1 MEADEVLM
9 VRAQA
14 GDREAFGSLATRYET
29 PLFRFFCR
37 MGAETDAA
45 ADLFQET
52 ILQLYERLDAY
63 DPTRPFR
70 PWLYGIAHLVWKD
83 SRRHTARRFE
93 QLNRLA
99 AMDRGSPEGPPAEQD
114 LDTELDRDL
123 IGVAV
128 RLAISHLSEE
138 HRAVLILRHYQG
150 LAYPEIGEAL
160 GIPVGTVKSRLH
172 HALRGVKAELVRTK
186 VLEVG

>member
-14 GDREAFGSLATRYET
+14 GDKGAFGSLAARYERA
-29 PLFRFFCR
+29 LFRFFCR

-63 DPTRPFR
+63 DPNRPFR
-70 PWLYGIAHLVWKD
+70 AWVYGIAHLVWKD
-83 SRRHTARRFE
+83 SRRQSARRCE
-93 QLNRLA
+93 HLNRLT
-99 AMDRGSPEGPPAEQD
+99 AMERGSPEGPLAEHD
-114 LDTELDRDL
+114 LDAELDRDL

-128 RLAISHLSEE
+128 RGAVSHLSEE
-138 HRAVLILRHYQG
+138 HRSVLILRHYQE
-150 LAYPEIGEAL
+150 LTYPEIAEAL

-172 HALRGVKAELVRTK
+172 HALRTLKIDLSRKK
-186 VLEVG
+186 VLEAR

>member
-14 GDREAFGSLATRYET
+14 GDREAFGSLATRYQT

-52 ILQLYERLDAY
+52 ILQLYQRLDAY

-70 PWLYGIAHLVWKD
+70 AWLYGIAHLVWKD
-83 SRRHTARRFE
+83 SRRQSARRLE
-93 QLNRLA
+93 YLSRLA
-99 AMDRGSPEGPPAEQD
+99 AMEREASEGPSPEHD
-114 LDTELDRDL
+114 LDAELDRDL

-128 RLAISHLSEE
+128 RVAVSHLSEE

-150 LAYPEIGEAL
+150 LAYPEIAEAL

-172 HALRGVKAELVRTK
+172 HALRGVKAELVRKK

>member
-63 DPTRPFR
+63 DPARLFR
-70 PWLYGIAHLVWKD
+70 AWLYGIAHLVWKD
-83 SRRHTARRFE
+83 SRRQAARRLE
-93 QLNRLA
+93 RLTRWA
-99 AMDRGSPEGPPAEQD
+99 TLERGLPEEPPAGQD
-114 LDTELDRDL
+114 LDAGLDRDL

-138 HRAVLILRHYQG
+138 HRAVLILRHYQE
-150 LAYPEIGEAL
+150 LTYPEIAEAL
-160 GIPVGTVKSRLH
+160 GIPVGTVKSRMH
-172 HALRGVKAELVRTK
+172 HALRGVKSDLSRKK